1 MNQLFTGWPR
11 RLLALV
17 VSLVMST
24 GLLGPAASL
33 AAVNRTLSGG
43 GGVIGDGEREGDP
56 LDSNDHSGGS
66 SGGDVIHSDS
76 VDRGG
81 ISMPLIPTLADGR
94 HILLIPDFQSGTLVF
109 RIMIVEADPIG
120 SED

>member
-1 MNQLFTGWPR
+1 MNQLFTSWPR

-33 AAVNRTLSGG
+33 AAVNRSLDGG

-56 LDSNDHSGGS
+56 LDSNDHSG
-66 SGGDVIHSDS
+66 SGTGDDIHSDS
-76 VDRGG
+76 VDRRG
-81 ISMPLIPTLADGR
+81 IFVPLIPSLIDGSR
-94 HILLIPDFQSGTLVF
+94 ILLIPDFQSGTLVF
-109 RIMIVEADPIG
+109 RILIVEAEPIG